1 MTPSAIDTLLD
12 RLDAAA
18 RATNYPPQGLPIW
31 GDYSRREEFRLIVQH
46 WLLETAPEAQR

>member
-1 MTPSAIDTLLD
+1 MTPAAIDALLD

-18 RATNYPPQGLPIW
+18 RASQYPPLGLPIW
-31 GDYSRREEFRLIVQH
+31 GDYSRREEFRLIVQQ

>member
-1 MTPSAIDTLLD
+1 MTAVTIDTLLD

-31 GDYSRREEFRLIVQH
+31 GDYSRREELRLIVAD